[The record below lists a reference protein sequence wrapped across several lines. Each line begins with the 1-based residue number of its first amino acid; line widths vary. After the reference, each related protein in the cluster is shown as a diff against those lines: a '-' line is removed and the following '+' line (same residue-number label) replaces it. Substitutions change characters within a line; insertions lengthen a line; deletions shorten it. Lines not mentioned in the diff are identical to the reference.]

1 MLSQIW
7 PVPIFGRWGNDM
19 AREVKGFFLFE
30 LGQVVVLAN
39 LPPDMDLRP
48 ALGTIANIQKL
59 LREFA
64 EVKENRE
71 DLPDATSDA
80 DELVKQLQTIIEKD
94 PFPSVTMQE
103 HSDLRYRIQTFRDRL
118 CANLGKV
125 YSFVLEDKGG
135 RSVKTLFTK
144 AITLVDEK
152 AIPHLSPFVVE
163 NIEEAG
169 KCWVADRLT
178 ATGFHAMRSV
188 ECVLRRYV
196 ELVTGRKPESH
207 NKRGDTIPDGFGTII
222 NHLTTELDK
231 LKASKTPFGQLD
243 LAIGMLRPLCK
254 LYRDGLSHPELEKL
268 GEEDAKIA
276 FNQGVDVISR
286 MILDATTGGPHF
298 KIPWRAGVLF

>member
-1 MLSQIW
+1 
-7 PVPIFGRWGNDM
+7 M

-30 LGQVVVLAN
+30 LGQVVLLTT
-39 LPPDMDLRP
+39 LPPNFDLRP
-48 ALGTIANIQKL
+48 MLQTIAGIQSQ

-64 EVKENRE
+64 GAKENRE
-71 DLPDATSDA
+71 DLPDAASDA
-80 DELVKQLQTIIEKD
+80 DDLLRQLNELTGKV
-94 PFPSVTMQE
+94 PYPSLTPSE
-103 HSDLRYRIQTFRDRL
+103 FEAIRYRVQTFRDRL

-144 AITLVDEK
+144 AISLVDGR
-152 AIPHLSPFVVE
+152 AIPHLSSFVVE

-196 ELVTGRKPESH
+196 ELITSRKPQSQ
-207 NKRGDTIPDGFGTII
+207 NKRGEIFPDGFGTIV
-222 NHLTTELDK
+222 NNLTKALSD
-231 LKASKTPFGQLD
+231 LKDSKTPFGQLEFV
-243 LAIGMLRPLCK
+243 IGILRPLCK
-254 LYRDGLSHPELEKL
+254 LYRDPLSHPELKKL
-268 GEEDAKIA
+268 EEEDAKMA

-286 MILDATTGGPHF
+286 MVLDAMTGGPHF
-298 KIPWRAGVLF
+298 KIPWTTGVLF

>member
-1 MLSQIW
+1 
-7 PVPIFGRWGNDM
+7 M

-30 LGQVVVLAN
+30 LGSVVLLTT
-39 LPPDMDLRP
+39 LPPNMDLRP
-48 ALGTIANIQKL
+48 ALGTIANLEKM

-64 EVKENRE
+64 EFKENRE

-80 DELVKQLQTIIEKD
+80 DDLVKQLKTLIEKN
-94 PFPSVTMQE
+94 PFPSLTLQE
-103 HSDLRYRIQTFRDRL
+103 HEQLRYRVQTFRDRL

-144 AITLVDEK
+144 AITLVD
-152 AIPHLSPFVVE
+152 ARVIPHLSPFVVE

-188 ECVLRRYV
+188 ECVLRQYV

-207 NKRGDTIPDGFGTII
+207 NKRGDTFPDGFGTIV
-222 NHLTTELDK
+222 NHLATALDT
-231 LKASKTPFGQLD
+231 LKASKTPFGQLEFV
-243 LAIGMLRPLCK
+243 IGMLRPLCK

-268 GEEDAKIA
+268 EEEDAKMA
-276 FNQGVDVISR
+276 FNQ
-286 MILDATTGGPHF
+286 
-298 KIPWRAGVLF
+298 VLT